1 MLFCVCLQFC
11 SFWQNALRLLS
22 KQRRDWLVM
31 APNSCE
37 ESKQKTV
44 LVIVTHGRFLFLKQ
58 AKQATHLIQQLY
70 VCDLQE
76 PAPFCIFIFTYKQSP
91 IIFLGRPA
99 TRECFTFLLIKKIIL
114 KFLSYHPSL
123 LFFFLFFLLRLQ
135 TNVGQPSSMAKEI
148 VPLYGEFIK

>member
-31 APNSCE
+31 APNSWE

-70 VCDLQE
+70 VCDLQD
-76 PAPFCIFIFTYKQSP
+76 PAPFCIFTYKQSP
-91 IIFLGRPA
+91 IIFLSRPA
-99 TRECFTFLLIKKIIL
+99 TRECFIFYLLKKLFKNFIIPSFTP
-114 KFLSYHPSL
+114 FLSIFNTS
-123 LFFFLFFLLRLQ
+123 
-135 TNVGQPSSMAKEI
+135 TN
-148 VPLYGEFIK
+148 

>member
-44 LVIVTHGRFLFLKQ
+44 LINEAYGGTS
-58 AKQATHLIQQLY
+58 Y
-70 VCDLQE
+70 CDSWEVLVLE
-76 PAPFCIFIFTYKQSP
+76 TSNPPNPTALC
-91 IIFLGRPA
+91 L
-99 TRECFTFLLIKKIIL
+99 
-114 KFLSYHPSL
+114 
-123 LFFFLFFLLRLQ
+123 
-135 TNVGQPSSMAKEI
+135 
-148 VPLYGEFIK
+148 

>member
-58 AKQATHLIQQLY
+58 AKRATHLIQQLY

-76 PAPFCIFIFTYKQSP
+76 PVPFCIFTYKQSP

-99 TRECFTFLLIKKIIL
+99 TRECFIFLLIKKFIL
-114 KFLSYHPSL
+114 KILTCHPSL
-123 LFFFLFFLLRLQ
+123 LFFSFLIRLQ